1 MERLSTSPTKRMT
14 AVTLTA
20 VATNTL
26 TNTRAAITH
35 DYSTFA
41 AKAALCF
48 MGTRPTLPVMALRS
62 AHYESVDLWVPSRPR
77 SSSSGPNVGERTRL
91 DWRERHA
98 TATPCA
104 TLGVGS
110 GSCWTS
116 RSMGSLYK

>member
-1 MERLSTSPTKRMT
+1 MT

-48 MGTRPTLPVMALRS
+48 NVHEVDTIVS
-62 AHYESVDLWVPSRPR
+62 AGGGV
-77 SSSSGPNVGERTRL
+77 VGERVGHANDICGIHALL
-91 DWRERHA
+91 DFFNREPAHR
-98 TATPCA
+98 
-104 TLGVGS
+104 
-110 GSCWTS
+110 
-116 RSMGSLYK
+116 